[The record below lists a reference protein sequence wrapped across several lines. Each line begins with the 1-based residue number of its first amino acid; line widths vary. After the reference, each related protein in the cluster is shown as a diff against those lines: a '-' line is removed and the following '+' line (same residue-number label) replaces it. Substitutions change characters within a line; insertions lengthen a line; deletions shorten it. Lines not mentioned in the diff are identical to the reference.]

1 MANPYKKAEQVQKKA
16 PGSRQP
22 EKDVQQP
29 VEPKVEET
37 REVTAPVVEE
47 KTAEPVR
54 ENVIIETSAKDLLA
68 GMMEKKPRA
77 KSYGFYLDDEVVAAL
92 EKLARQNK
100 SSKSKVLNTLLRNML
115 LK

>member
-1 MANPYKKAEQVQKKA
+1 MANPYKKAEQFQKKA
-16 PGSRQP
+16 PVSRQP
-22 EKDVQQP
+22 EKTVEQQVEPVIEEKQDVIAPAVEEKP
-29 VEPKVEET
+29 VEPI
-37 REVTAPVVEE
+37 
-47 KTAEPVR
+47 R

-68 GMMEKKPRA
+68 GMMEKKPKG

-92 EKLARQNK
+92 DKLARQNK